1 MTNYGGVRGENE
13 KTGKRFAVIG
23 TPVGHSLS
31 PAIHNI
37 VYREAGVDWSY
48 KAIECPT
55 PQDALHQIDLVRLG
69 HLDGINITMPYK
81 QLAMEQADLVDVS
94 AVAAGGAN
102 VLVRRGRDL
111 CAYNTD
117 GLGAVDAI
125 VRAGNLD
132 VTKIYACVCGT
143 GPTSSAIACALA
155 LKGARHVTLFSR
167 SLAKAQAAVEHM
179 ERCLPDTCA
188 GLLEPAEYDDAFR
201 IVPGCNVFVDATPV
215 GMQPGDDPIVDP
227 AFFHD
232 GQVVMDVVYAH
243 GVTKIVEG
251 ARKRGAVAIDGGEML
266 IGQAALA
273 IEIWQ
278 RELGYSFEIDRNSM
292 RKPVQAQANQA

>member
-1 MTNYGGVRGENE
+1 MTNYGGVRGANE

-37 VYREAGVDWSY
+37 VYREAQVDWSY
-48 KAIECPT
+48 TAIDCPE
-55 PQDALHQIDLVRLG
+55 PQDALHQIDLLRLG
-69 HLDGINITMPYK
+69 HLDGLNITMPYK
-81 QLAMEQADLVDVS
+81 QLAMEQADFVDAS

-102 VLVRRGRDL
+102 VLVRHGRDL
-111 CAYNTD
+111 WAYNTD
-117 GLGAVDAI
+117 GMGAVDAI
-125 VRAGNLD
+125 LRAGSLEASS
-132 VTKIYACVCGT
+132 VYACVCGT

-155 LKGARHVTLFSR
+155 IKGARRVTVFSR
-167 SLAKAQAAVEHM
+167 SLPKAQSAVQRM
-179 ERCLPDTCA
+179 VQCLPKACVDVI
-188 GLLEPAEYDDAFR
+188 EPASYDDVFR
-201 IVPGCNVFVDATPV
+201 IVPGCNVVVDATPR
-215 GMQPGDDPIVDP
+215 GMNVDDEPIIDP

-243 GVTKIVEG
+243 GLTKIVEG
-251 ARKRGAVAIDGGEML
+251 AREQGAVAIDGSEML

-278 RELGYSFEIDRNSM
+278 RELGYSFEIDRNAM
-292 RKPVQAQANQA
+292 RKPMLAKQV

>member
-1 MTNYGGVRGENE
+1 MTNYGGVRGANE
-13 KTGKRFAVIG
+13 KTGRRFAVIG

-37 VYREAGVDWSY
+37 VYRDAGVDWTY
-48 KAIECPT
+48 EAIECPT
-55 PQDALHQIDLVRLG
+55 KEDALHQMDLVRLG

-81 QLAMEQADLVDVS
+81 QLAMEQADFVDAS

-102 VLVRRGRDL
+102 VLVRRGYDL

-125 VRAGNLD
+125 VRAGSLD
-132 VTKIYACVCGT
+132 SKRIYACVCGT

-155 LKGARHVTLFSR
+155 SKGARQVTVFSR
-167 SLAKAQAAVEHM
+167 SLPKAVAAVGHM
-179 ERCLPDTCA
+179 GRVLPEEA
-188 GLLEPAEYDDAFR
+188 ASVLEPASYDDVFR
-201 IVPGCNVFVDATPV
+201 IVPGCNVFVDATPR
-215 GMQPGDDPIVDP
+215 GMNPGDEPIIDPS
-227 AFFHD
+227 FFHS

-243 GVTKIVEG
+243 GLTRIVEG
-251 ARKRGAVAIDGGEML
+251 ARKRGAIAIDGGEML
-266 IGQAALA
+266 VGQAALA

-278 RELGYSFEIDRNSM
+278 RELGYSFPIDRNAM
-292 RKPVQAQANQA
+292 RKPVLAKQE

>member
-1 MTNYGGVRGENE
+1 MVGLGDVRSTNE

-37 VYREAGVDWSY
+37 VYRAADVDWNYS
-48 KAIECPT
+48 AIECPT
-55 PQDALHQIDLVRLG
+55 EEDALHQIDLVRMG
-69 HLDGINITMPYK
+69 HLDGVNITMPYK
-81 QLAMEQADLVDVS
+81 KLAMEQADLVDTS

-102 VLVRRGRDL
+102 VLVRRGNDL

-125 VRAGNLD
+125 VRAGDLD
-132 VTKIYACVCGT
+132 VKRVRACVCGT

-155 LKGARHVTLFSR
+155 MSGARSVTVFSR
-167 SLAKAQAAVEHM
+167 SEAKAALAVCHMASCLEPAQAAVLH
-179 ERCLPDTCA
+179 
-188 GLLEPAEYDDAFR
+188 PATYDDAFR
-201 IVPGCNVFVDATPV
+201 IVPGCDVFVDATPR
-215 GMQPGDDPIVDP
+215 GMEPGDEPIINP
-227 AFFHD
+227 GLFHE

-243 GVTKIVEG
+243 GLTKIVAG
-251 ARKRGAVAIDGGEML
+251 AREQGAIAIDGGEML
-266 IGQAALA
+266 VGQAALA

-278 RELGYSFEIDRNSM
+278 RELGYNFQVDRNIM
-292 RKPVQAQANQA
+292 RKPVLAKQA